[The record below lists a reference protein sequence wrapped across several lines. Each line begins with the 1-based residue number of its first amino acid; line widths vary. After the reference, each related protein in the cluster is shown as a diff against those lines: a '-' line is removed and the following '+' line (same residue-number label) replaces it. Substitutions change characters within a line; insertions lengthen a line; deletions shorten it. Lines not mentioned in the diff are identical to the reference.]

1 MSLITYY
8 TGILARRKPGAP
20 TVEEARRDFQ
30 ALLDARLTTM
40 PYV

>member
-1 MSLITYY
+1 MSLMTYY
-8 TGILARRKPGAP
+8 KSILARRKPGAP

-30 ALLDARLTTM
+30 ALLDARLTSL